1 MAVPLLRGPGGELM
15 PIGTCD
21 PATRGQTNNMAEVD
35 FTFDDQVLVKL
46 IILFGWDGVS
56 VKPNC
61 DGPLTS
67 IQGINL
73 SATATYY
80 GWFLSKSGTARSITM
95 PPGFNQTIINP
106 QLRNQGFRNYSDT
119 DGIDVTDS
127 PISPF

>member
-1 MAVPLLRGPGGELM
+1 M

-73 SATATYY
+73 SATVTYY
-80 GWFLSKSGTARSITM
+80 GWFLSKGGTARSITM